1 MMMGDVQS
9 KGLQP
14 KKTPVTDDYI
24 LSSKVLGLG
33 INGKVVVCHTKSD
46 NRKCALKV
54 TCLCCHNV
62 GLLGST
68 LWSVINQLTLFLN
81 GSYKTK
87 R

>member
-14 KKTPVTDDYI
+14 KKNPITDDYE

-33 INGKVVVCHTKSD
+33 INGKVLVCRNKTD

-54 TCLCCHNV
+54 AYVCL
-62 GLLGST
+62 
-68 LWSVINQLTLFLN
+68 
-81 GSYKTK
+81 
-87 R
+87 